1 MFPSV
6 GLITIARRLKAP
18 TFRCTFKSS
27 PISSF
32 HSSASSNDEWANFGT
47 WDDRIQEPILLK
59 QSIKHG
65 VPIPHVSLE
74 HAGLASIVGRRKV
87 NEDRILLKEL
97 EADILCFGIFDGHA
111 GALAAEFTKEHLVE
125 CIHSHLSKEH
135 DLQKVLEAAFLDV
148 NKKLSEHI
156 SGLAQKQSA
165 SVKHSGTT
173 ATVCLLRNGNELAL
187 GHVGDSRAILFRDGQ
202 AIRMTTDHDP
212 EYNHTEKERII
223 ECKGFITSNSLGT
236 PLVNGV
242 LTMTRSI
249 GDFYLKQ
256 YGVIATPETRSIKVK
271 HGHDSFLLLI
281 TDGVHFSMSDGEIC
295 DTIRKCHTPQQAATT
310 LTDQA
315 IQYGSDDN
323 ASVIVI
329 PFGQWGKD
337 SSTTLI
343 PALRWQGRGG

>member
-156 SGLAQKQSA
+156 SGLAQKQS
-165 SVKHSGTT
+165 
-173 ATVCLLRNGNELAL
+173 
-187 GHVGDSRAILFRDGQ
+187 
-202 AIRMTTDHDP
+202 
-212 EYNHTEKERII
+212 EYSTSCRI
-223 ECKGFITSNSLGT
+223 GVSNSIVFEVGV
-236 PLVNGV
+236 PLFFLEKHV
-242 LTMTRSI
+242 SI
-249 GDFYLKQ
+249 DDIIQIPYIL
-256 YGVIATPETRSIKVK
+256 YIN
-271 HGHDSFLLLI
+271 LLI
-281 TDGVHFSMSDGEIC
+281 KMANIYF
-295 DTIRKCHTPQQAATT
+295 K
-310 LTDQA
+310 
-315 IQYGSDDN
+315 Y
-323 ASVIVI
+323 
-329 PFGQWGKD
+329 
-337 SSTTLI
+337 
-343 PALRWQGRGG
+343 